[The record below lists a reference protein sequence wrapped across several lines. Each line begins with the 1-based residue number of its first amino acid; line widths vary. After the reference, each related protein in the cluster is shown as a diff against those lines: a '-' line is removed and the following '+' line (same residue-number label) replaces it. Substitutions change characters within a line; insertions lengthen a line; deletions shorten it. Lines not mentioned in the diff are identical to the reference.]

1 MEKENYEILWEQ
13 TFLPELEKTVSSI
26 AFESYIKQLTPVD
39 IKGDKII
46 LSTKSK
52 LFADTVSDKII
63 GGKIRE
69 ALLKCNTYITD
80 FSVVVAEGR
89 EDYLRQMGEDDRDR
103 METQGSPV
111 NPKFTFESF
120 VVGSSNE
127 FIYAAARAVAENP
140 GEAYNPLFIHGGTG
154 LGKTHILMA
163 IANYLKI
170 HAPRLNVLYATCEH
184 FTNQMVESLSKGRL
198 TPADFRRKYRNVD
211 VLLIDDV
218 QFLAKKQSTQ
228 TEFFNT
234 FNELVA
240 QNKQIVL
247 ASDRPPCEIELLEE
261 RLRTRFEGGLLADV
275 QKPDLETRIAIL
287 KRKAEEQKSVV
298 DIKVLAYIAEMSDGD
313 IRTLIGKLT
322 KVVFASKLHEK
333 PITIDLVNDALKES
347 AGEKQEELQAD
358 DIINCVCNFYKVSKQ
373 ELLSKKK
380 TKEIALARQVGMY
393 LVIDMM
399 SLPQLTVGKIF
410 GRDHATVI
418 YARDKIIEQM
428 ETDTKLSVEI
438 NDIKKMLLKQ

>member
-163 IANYLKI
+163 SI
-170 HAPRLNVLYATCEH
+170 P
-184 FTNQMVESLSKGRL
+184 SK
-198 TPADFRRKYRNVD
+198 AD
-211 VLLIDDV
+211 
-218 QFLAKKQSTQ
+218 
-228 TEFFNT
+228 
-234 FNELVA
+234 
-240 QNKQIVL
+240 
-247 ASDRPPCEIELLEE
+247 
-261 RLRTRFEGGLLADV
+261 
-275 QKPDLETRIAIL
+275 
-287 KRKAEEQKSVV
+287 
-298 DIKVLAYIAEMSDGD
+298 
-313 IRTLIGKLT
+313 
-322 KVVFASKLHEK
+322 
-333 PITIDLVNDALKES
+333 
-347 AGEKQEELQAD
+347 
-358 DIINCVCNFYKVSKQ
+358 
-373 ELLSKKK
+373 
-380 TKEIALARQVGMY
+380 
-393 LVIDMM
+393 
-399 SLPQLTVGKIF
+399 TV
-410 GRDHATVI
+410 
-418 YARDKIIEQM
+418 M
-428 ETDTKLSVEI
+428 
-438 NDIKKMLLKQ
+438 